1 MYKDTWFEN
10 LDENMLSDKL
20 AEKDLRYVALSSAWT
35 FGDDGRI
42 VISVAVRPPVGS
54 SENDM
59 GLGEDTLYFNEYGVV
74 DLTKSGYGPAK
85 LKDEKHLTEMW
96 LGVMKDSNKDIRING
111 HTYMEDFVKY
121 HKSNIMASYNK
132 KVKQFPGALI
142 AGLFNF
148 DSKEYFKAADGETTI
163 KLDSVPNLWVFSGN
177 VLEASANDYEVNDA
191 INWNLVLTQMFAYG
205 KTGE

>member
-20 AEKDLRYVALSSAWT
+20 AEKELRYVGLSAAWT

-96 LGVMKDSNKDIRING
+96 LGVMRDSNKDIRING
-111 HTYMEDFVKY
+111 HAYMEDFVKY

-132 KVKQFPGALI
+132 KVKELDDYRAIVERVKDNNIQALFDMT
-142 AGLFNF
+142 GL
-148 DSKEYFKAADGETTI
+148 DLSQDHQEEMGE
-163 KLDSVPNLWVFSGN
+163 
-177 VLEASANDYEVNDA
+177 
-191 INWNLVLTQMFAYG
+191 
-205 KTGE
+205 